1 METTTNR
8 ARSAG
13 AGARKPGRRAEP
25 IFLSAFFLAAM
36 LFLTEA
42 RAAEPAASRAS
53 CSKSD
58 YARSRR
64 RFQELYGAGRY
75 AEAVETLQRAK
86 ESCWGVLD
94 AKDRGWL
101 VSDLALANLKAG
113 HPDICLQV
121 LDEAPKELEPQ
132 SRVAKAIE
140 FNRGLC
146 SASPTQDNTAPAQV
160 SELAVQVM
168 PGLDI
173 SSPSEATT
181 ALTREWK
188 SAWEL
193 REGRLP
199 RRRAREL
206 RRCTDLDGVG
216 RNDVQYEND
225 PDAYSFQNKA
235 LACRVL
241 RMITT
246 ARPSR
251 ISHVRDVLTVKKPD
265 GVLPAALAPA
275 ISDDELGD
283 IARAQREGRSWHD
296 YDGTLRFEAG
306 PQEEKWRQLSVRGN
320 DYAGFVQWWAT
331 GDFNADGFEDV
342 IVYRSMGPTGGTAA
356 DIAVFVLTRT
366 RPKGVLQVLERLE

>member
-1 METTTNR
+1 METTTNQV
-8 ARSAG
+8 RSA
-13 AGARKPGRRAEP
+13 RA
-25 IFLSAFFLAAM
+25 FFSALLSALSLSAM
-36 LFLTEA
+36 APLGEA
-42 RAAEPAASRAS
+42 QAAEPPASGTP

-58 YARSRR
+58 YAKSRR
-64 RFQELYGAGRY
+64 RFKEHYDAGRY

-86 ESCWGVLD
+86 EACWGALD
-94 AKDRGWL
+94 TKDRGWL
-101 VSDLALANLKAG
+101 VSDLGLAQLKAG
-113 HPDICLQV
+113 HPDRCLQV
-121 LDEAPKELEPQ
+121 LDEAPRELEPD
-132 SRVAKAIE
+132 SRVAKAIT

-146 SASPTQDNTAPAQV
+146 NAGPTQGTTGTPQAR
-160 SELAVQVM
+160 ELPVQVM

-173 SSPSEATT
+173 SSPTEAAT
-181 ALTREWK
+181 ALTREW
-188 SAWEL
+188 SSPWEL
-193 REGRLP
+193 REGKLP

-225 PDAYSFQNKA
+225 PDAYAFQNKA

-251 ISHVRDVLTVKKPD
+251 VSHVRDVLTMKKPD
-265 GVLPAALAPA
+265 EVLPAALAPA
-275 ISDDELGD
+275 ISADELGD
-283 IARAQREGRSWHD
+283 IARAQREGRSWRD

-306 PQEEKWRQLSVRGN
+306 PREQKWRQLSVSGD
-320 DYAGFVQWWAT
+320 DYAGFVEWWAT

-366 RPKGVLQVLERLE
+366 RPKGVFEVLERLE